1 MGLLAVSL
9 VLLSLFLFWGFL
21 LVSLK
26 VCFGPRRV
34 GFLSGAPFRGK
45 SSIENDDSTNAAV
58 EFHNPWIARGRALF
72 PTSCVMIMVFSIVL
86 VTAGLGNVER
96 EGASL
101 GYDYLNSAEMTLA
114 QVIGTLALLSK
125 VKDDLLNELRDFYQD
140 LQEARL
146 LYDMGNVE
154 ATVKS
159 LVVSMEDLEDF

>member
-1 MGLLAVSL
+1 
-9 VLLSLFLFWGFL
+9 
-21 LVSLK
+21 
-26 VCFGPRRV
+26 
-34 GFLSGAPFRGK
+34 
-45 SSIENDDSTNAAV
+45 
-58 EFHNPWIARGRALF
+58 
-72 PTSCVMIMVFSIVL
+72 MIMVFSIVL